1 MKNSIFLVCI
11 VILAI
16 FLRFN
21 NLNSVPPSPSLDE
34 VSIGY
39 NAYSIL
45 KTGADEYGTKLPI
58 LLRAYDD
65 WRPALY
71 VYSVIP
77 FIHLFGLNILAV
89 RLPSVILS
97 ILTIIATYF
106 LTKELFNSSRSKL
119 EIGNWKLEIPEVTSL
134 LLAISPW
141 HIYISRLGHE
151 VNAGLSF
158 VIFAI
163 LFFLKAIN
171 NRKGLLLFLSLVFF
185 VLALYTYQSE
195 KVFAPLILFLLIIIY
210 RDKLFKIE
218 KKTLTF
224 ALFLGLMLI
233 TPITLA
239 TLSPEGLVRFKGT
252 SAFREKS
259 FYKKSADNVL
269 KFKNEGNIFEEIVNN
284 RRLVPLKIFATN
296 YFSHFNP
303 KFIFSNNG
311 DESFKAPN
319 FGLMY
324 IWELPFLIIGIIFL
338 LKQTNLKIKLV
349 LGCWLLISFIA
360 PSLTTGAP
368 HAMRAF
374 NVLPVPQVFTAL
386 GIMGIVNFIKES
398 KINSYFIKF
407 LYLSM
412 LVIVVYFLTNFYKEY
427 FYSFPQNQSSS
438 FQYSLHSVIKFV
450 LKNESYNKIIF
461 SNKDNLYQS
470 YMFYLFDSKYDPYL
484 YQKQGGTKSGGFE
497 ETHAFARYE
506 FRPIVWEKDKFLK
519 DTLFVGNV
527 SDFSNEVEGLI
538 FKNLDSKAVIK
549 VVKR

>member
-1 MKNSIFLVCI
+1 MKNSIILICI
-11 VILAI
+11 ATLAI

-21 NLNSVPPSPSLDE
+21 NLNSVPPSPSMDE

-77 FIHLFGLNILAV
+77 LIQLFGLNILAV

-97 ILTIIATYF
+97 ILTIIAVYF
-106 LTKELFNSSRSKL
+106 LVKELFKKWEMGSEKL
-119 EIGNWKLEIPEVTSL
+119 DPASHVALLTSF

-151 VNAGLSF
+151 VNAGLF
-158 VIFAI
+158 FIVFAI

-171 NRKGLLLFLSLVFF
+171 NRKGLLLVLSSIFF

-210 RDKLFKIE
+210 RDKVFKIE
-218 KKTLTF
+218 KKILAF

-233 TPITLA
+233 IPIALA

-252 SAFREKS
+252 SAFTQES
-259 FYKKSADNVL
+259 FYKRSADEVL
-269 KFKNEGNIFEEIVNN
+269 KFKSEGNIFGEIVNN
-284 RRLVPLKIFATN
+284 RRLVPLKIFTVN

-324 IWELPFLIIGIIFL
+324 IWELPFLLIGVIY
-338 LKQTNLKIKLV
+338 
-349 LGCWLLISFIA
+349 LLIMQNKKAKLLLILWLMIALVA

-374 NVLPVPQVFTAL
+374 NVLPAPQILISL
-386 GIMGIVNFIKES
+386 GVLRAIKS
-398 KINSYFIKF
+398 RL
-407 LYLSM
+407 LYLS
-412 LVIVVYFLTNFYKEY
+412 IAIIAIYFLVNFYKEY
-427 FYSFPQNQSSS
+427 FYSFPKNQSSS
-438 FQYSLHSVIKFV
+438 FQYSLHSAIKFV

-484 YQKQGGTKSGGFE
+484 YQQQGGTKSGGFE

-527 SDFSNEVEGLI
+527 SDFPNDVETLI
-538 FKNLDSKAVIK
+538 FKNLDGKAVIK